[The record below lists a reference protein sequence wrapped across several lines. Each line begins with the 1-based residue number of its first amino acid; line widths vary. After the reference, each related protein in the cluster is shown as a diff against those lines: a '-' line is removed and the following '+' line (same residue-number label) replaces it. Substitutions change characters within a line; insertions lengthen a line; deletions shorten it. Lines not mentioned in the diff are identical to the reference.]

1 MIVKKLSKKAAKKAR
16 RLARAKE
23 LIDSYLFYC
32 GMAITLVKGHEPM
45 LYEAWDVIV
54 GPFSKFTL

>member
-1 MIVKKLSKKAAKKAR
+1 MFDNNLRVKKLSKKAAKKAR

-32 GMAITLVKGHEPM
+32 GMAINIQGAASLTVTAK
-45 LYEAWDVIV
+45 
-54 GPFSKFTL
+54 SS